1 MKKFQN
7 LRESLLARLVSK
19 GVKHTSPKSTSS
31 LMVKQRETNA
41 LPEKKK

>member
-31 LMVKQRETNA
+31 LMVKQRDKDA

>member
-19 GVKHTSPKSTSS
+19 GVKHTTPRSSST
-31 LMVKQRETNA
+31 LMIKQREKDA